1 MSEPHRLV
9 YDRAPSMGLGYLR
22 ALTASGR
29 ALPEDGTIAPI
40 QATAWK
46 IQPDARQ
53 IAHYC
58 KVCDI
63 PDSPHLPL
71 SYPHV
76 LAVPLQM
83 AVVTCKEF
91 PLPTLGLVHVAQS
104 ITRYRHIASDGTL
117 RVHVLVEGHR
127 AARLGV
133 EFDLKTRL
141 ESGGEVVWEAVTTC
155 LSRQK
160 GAAGGERRPR
170 PEAPPA
176 GEAPDR
182 IRSVLWKVP
191 ADMGRRY
198 GKIAGDL
205 NPIHLWPITAKLFGF
220 KRAIVHGMWS
230 LARVLGELD
239 DLASAERAHVEVRFR
254 KPIMLPAKVLFSA
267 GAGERGTDFSIHSAD
282 GRRLHLS
289 GFIGQPPK

>member
-9 YDRAPSMGLGYLR
+9 YDRTPSMGLGYLR
-22 ALTASGR
+22 ALTTGGR
-29 ALPEDGTIAPI
+29 TLPEGGTIDGI

-46 IQPDARQ
+46 IQPDTRQ
-53 IAHYC
+53 IATYR
-58 KVCDI
+58 KVCKI

-71 SYPHV
+71 SYPHA

-83 AVVTCKEF
+83 AVITSSHF

-104 ITRYRHIASDGTL
+104 ITRHRHIAPDETL
-117 RVHVLVEGHR
+117 RMHVLVEGHR
-127 AARLGV
+127 KARRGV
-133 EFDLKTRL
+133 EFDLLTRL

-160 GAAGGERRPR
+160 GADGG
-170 PEAPPA
+170 APKTR
-176 GEAPDR
+176 GEPPPPGEDPDR
-182 IRSVLWKVP
+182 IRSVLWRVP
-191 ADMGRRY
+191 ADMGRSY
-198 GKIAGDL
+198 GRVAGDL

-239 DLASAERAHVEVRFR
+239 DLATAERCHVEVRFR
-254 KPIMLPAKVLFSA
+254 TPIMLPAKVLFGA

-282 GRRLHLS
+282 GQRLHLS
-289 GFIGQPPK
+289 GTIGAPAP